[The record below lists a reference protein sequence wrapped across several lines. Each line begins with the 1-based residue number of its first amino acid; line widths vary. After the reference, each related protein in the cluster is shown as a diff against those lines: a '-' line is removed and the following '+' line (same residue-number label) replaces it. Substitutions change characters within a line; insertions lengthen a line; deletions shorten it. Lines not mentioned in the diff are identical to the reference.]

1 MRISNISNNINFG
14 RVYAVAGTKEQVDE
28 LKSIVNNSKGEGFF
42 LSATHL
48 YKDRKGDGEGA
59 CTKAAKD
66 GKEIAFVVAGKE
78 DVEKV
83 SFFAHGWG
91 SINGISQ
98 HIDRFIELNNVKLQA
113 KAIQKA
119 MQK

>member
-48 YKDRKGDGEGA
+48 YKDRNGEGA
-59 CTKAAKD
+59 CTNAARE

-83 SFFAHGWG
+83 SFFAPGWG
-91 SINGISQ
+91 SINGISK

>member
-1 MRISNISNNINFG
+1 MRVGNISNNINFG
-14 RVYAVAGTKEQVDE
+14 RVYAVAGTKEQVEE
-28 LKSIVNNSKGEGFF
+28 LKAIVNNSKGEGFF
-42 LSATHL
+42 ISATNL
-48 YKDRKGDGEGA
+48 YKDRKGEGE
-59 CTKAAKD
+59 CTKAAKE
-66 GKEIAFVVAGKE
+66 GKEVAFVVAGKE

-83 SFFAHGWG
+83 SFFAPGWG

>member
-1 MRISNISNNINFG
+1 MSFKKSFVDTAAEIVI
-14 RVYAVAGTKEQVDE
+14 KE
-28 LKSIVNNSKGEGFF
+28 
-42 LSATHL
+42 
-48 YKDRKGDGEGA
+48 
-59 CTKAAKD
+59 

-83 SFFAHGWG
+83 SFFAPGWG
-91 SINGISQ
+91 SINGISK
-98 HIDRFIELNNVKLQA
+98 HIDRFINLDNVKLQA